1 MPLAGAIY
9 KQACFKLNNF
19 IVWSILIEN
28 TWFCP
33 VGTVITL
40 FYHVHFENKESS
52 ASRSSSLVD
61 ALTLS
66 KRERGRKER
75 NISNGICQCDYWK
88 IFELICTYLHFTGTS
103 SVPTYQRISKFFKIY
118 PLYVISTEYF
128 DPCNY
133 QTRTDESLILFCTGR
148 TYHQSFRVWN
158 KKFDLYES
166 TTRCLRCFL
175 ASQAR
180 IQF

>member
-1 MPLAGAIY
+1 MQAAGQNALGRSHLQTSMFQTEQFYCMI
-9 KQACFKLNNF
+9 NF
-19 IVWSILIEN
+19 NWKHLVVWSILIEN

-88 IFELICTYLHFTGTS
+88 IFEL
-103 SVPTYQRISKFFKIY
+103 
-118 PLYVISTEYF
+118 
-128 DPCNY
+128 
-133 QTRTDESLILFCTGR
+133 
-148 TYHQSFRVWN
+148 
-158 KKFDLYES
+158 
-166 TTRCLRCFL
+166 
-175 ASQAR
+175 
-180 IQF
+180 